1 MYWVIIDHILRLG
14 TISVWALK
22 YTCLLCICFIVGQLN
37 NRTWLFT
44 FSKWKQQT
52 YHPETNIH
60 NIYPVAD
67 NTLIESHIKMY
78 KSDFVSI
85 TQVLVYTWYEI
96 LTDESRIKQKLDKFT
111 PHCKLKMGNKSKKG
125 IKIRIVQSTRTQH
138 FKKQT
143 HRYTPQIQS
152 TTLYLNCT

>member
-1 MYWVIIDHILRLG
+1 MYWVIINHILRLG

-22 YTCLLCICFIVGQLN
+22 YTCLLCICFTVGQLN

-67 NTLIESHIKMY
+67 TTLIESHIKMY

-85 TQVLVYTWYEI
+85 TQVLVYISMCYEQIISDHFNQSAQKERERETERKIHMIWNTDRCITHQTKTW
-96 LTDESRIKQKLDKFT
+96 
-111 PHCKLKMGNKSKKG
+111 
-125 IKIRIVQSTRTQH
+125 
-138 FKKQT
+138 
-143 HRYTPQIQS
+143 
-152 TTLYLNCT
+152 